1 VTPTVDADPVRI
13 LAICTANVC
22 RSPAI
27 ELLLRTAMARAGVPA
42 DDVVVSSAGAD
53 ARDGS
58 TRCAR
63 SRRLLATHVEDDE
76 ATWTAR
82 SHRLTVDDLHAAD
95 LVLTASREHRAS
107 IARLLPAA
115 RSHTFTLRQAARAA
129 GEIAGGELP
138 SVVPLP
144 PAGDVRGRLRW
155 LVAELDAVRGPV
167 GDPLDDDVP
176 DPHVVGDAEHE
187 PAMALMAAAVADLA
201 ALVRLVRAHP

>member
-115 RSHTFTLRQAARAA
+115 RSHTFTLRQAARD
-129 GEIAGGELP
+129 L
-138 SVVPLP
+138 
-144 PAGDVRGRLRW
+144 AGDVRGRLRW

-201 ALVRLVRAHP
+201 ALVRLVLAHP

>member
-1 VTPTVDADPVRI
+1 MRI

-27 ELLLRTAMARAGVPA
+27 ELLLRTALAGAGVPA
-42 DDVVVSSAGAD
+42 GDLIVSSAGAD

-63 SRRLLATHVEDDE
+63 SRRLLAAHVADDVT
-76 ATWTAR
+76 TWTAG
-82 SHRLTVDDLHAAD
+82 SHRLTVVDVRGAD
-95 LVLTASREHRAS
+95 LVLTASREHRAA

-115 RSHTFTLRQAARAA
+115 RSRTFTLRQAARAA
-129 GEIAGGELP
+129 GEVASDELP

-155 LVAELDAVRGPV
+155 LVAELDVARGPV

-201 ALVRLVRAHP
+201 ALVRLVLAHP